1 MIHATHCGGAHRVI
15 THSTLVGSGS
25 AISNCR
31 RLPALHGAPCHCTF
45 EPWISEN
52 PGQRLQLENTFQAT
66 SHWALV
72 KIVWLMRV
80 ESDCDFGTGTCR
92 ERSFSGLDGLHIVV
106 ERPFLKFRIG
116 RRWENSFAPPW
127 GRSNP
132 HPQFLEVQFALENL
146 GGRAYTETLTSLR

>member
-72 KIVWLMRV
+72 KIVWLMRA

-92 ERSFSGLDGLHIVV
+92 ERPFSGLDGLRIVE
-106 ERPFLKFRIG
+106 ERPFLNFESQALG
-116 RRWENSFAPPW
+116 ELLCAAP
-127 GRSNP
+127 GAVVSLIHSSSNP
-132 HPQFLEVQFALENL
+132 SLHWKIWGEGL
-146 GGRAYTETLTSLR
+146 TLKR

>member
-52 PGQRLQLENTFQAT
+52 PGQRLQLKTPSRQ
-66 SHWALV
+66 HR
-72 KIVWLMRV
+72 IGPWLMRA

-92 ERSFSGLDGLHIVV
+92 ESPFSGLDGLRIVV
-106 ERPFLKFRIG
+106 
-116 RRWENSFAPPW
+116 
-127 GRSNP
+127 
-132 HPQFLEVQFALENL
+132 
-146 GGRAYTETLTSLR
+146 